1 LCPTRSRRP
10 NNRPSARGRTGGRP
24 GQAPDGRRRSPG
36 RARGARFGRAD
47 GSRLRSAARLF
58 RPRGLLDLF
67 RLLRLV
73 GLLQLVW
80 LCGVRL
86 GRHLRMMA
94 LEATD
99 DLAEVLV
106 GHQALRLHLLV
117 DLAPAGVALLRGDLV
132 EREWRRPSPRRLPL
146 ICALR
151 CDRRSGDPLVAG
163 RELVAC
169 AGARRLSPR
178 AHRDAE
184 SYDYDE
190 HESGNVDGI
199 PHVDPL
205 SRLTAAYAFGVP
217 TADGADSSDR
227 TMAWLNLKGT

>member
-86 GRHLRMMA
+86 GRHLRMMT

-99 DLAEVLV
+99 DLAKVLV
-106 GHQALRLHLLV
+106 CHQALRLHLLE

-132 EREWRRPSPRRLPL
+132 ERQWRGPSARGLRRRR
-146 ICALR
+146 ALR
-151 CDRRSGDPLVAG
+151 FEECSGDLLVAG
-163 RELVAC
+163 RELVEC

-178 AHRDAE
+178 AHGDAE

-190 HESGNVDGI
+190 HKSAKVDSI
-199 PHVDPL
+199 PHRTLL
-205 SRLTAAYAFGVP
+205 SRLTTNAHLAFGVP
-217 TADGADSSDR
+217 PRAT
-227 TMAWLNLKGT
+227 